1 MVAYGVNEGRECCC
15 SVTKFCPT
23 FCNPMA
29 CSTPG
34 FLVLHHLLEFT
45 QVHVHWISD
54 ATKPSYPLS
63 PSSPFHFFFPLIL
76 WERALLGLKKMER
89 TEWIRTLGA
98 QPIYNLRTLFTKDRL
113 LENIFQNCVSK
124 TLVFHERARKNTFS
138 LKEKI
143 FSWVF
148 YVHCRK
154 LLDLLQVNYSSFFPL
169 AKLRF

>member
-45 QVHVHWISD
+45 QVHVPWISD
-54 ATKPSYPLS
+54 ATQPSYPLS

-98 QPIYNLRTLFTKDRL
+98 QPIYNLRTLFTKDSSWKTFFRT
-113 LENIFQNCVSK
+113 VSQK
-124 TLVFHERARKNTFS
+124 HLCFMKGQGKIPSPWRRRYFHECFMYITENCWINSK
-138 LKEKI
+138 
-143 FSWVF
+143 
-148 YVHCRK
+148 
-154 LLDLLQVNYSSFFPL
+154 
-169 AKLRF
+169 